1 LQKTFFTKKWKQRD
15 SGCGNVADANSDK
28 MFEVDPESCA
38 QAFKGSSSVN
48 QAPTVED
55 SASVQAPGAL
65 FGLKVIDLTRV
76 LGGPYCT
83 MVLSDHGAEVIK
95 LEPPQGDETREWGP
109 PFDDG
114 GDASYFIGI
123 NRNKQS
129 VGLDLSKPAGREV
142 LLRLLEDADVLV
154 ENFKPGSMEKWVLGY
169 EDVLSKRF
177 PRLIHCRVSG
187 FGADGP
193 LGGFPGYDAILQAM
207 VGLMSINGTETSGP
221 TRLGNPDRRYR
232 NRPFLG
238 NRDLDGAA

>member
-1 LQKTFFTKKWKQRD
+1 MLH
-15 SGCGNVADANSDK
+15 GANFDK
-28 MFEVDPESCA
+28 MLEVDPESCA

-48 QAPTVED
+48 HAPPMAED
-55 SASVQAPGAL
+55 KASTQGPGVLA
-65 FGLKVIDLTRV
+65 GLKVIDLTRG

-95 LEPPQGDETREWGP
+95 LEPPRGDETREWGP
-109 PFDDG
+109 PFDDA

-123 NRNKQS
+123 NRNKKS

-142 LLRLLEDADVLV
+142 LMRLLEDADVLV
-154 ENFKPGSMEKWVLGY
+154 ENFKPGTMEKWALGY

-207 VGLMSINGTETSGP
+207 VGRCRSTAPRPAAQRGSVLRSSISRP
-221 TRLGNPDRRYR
+221 AFSRRSR
-232 NRPFLG
+232 S
-238 NRDLDGAA
+238 